1 MPHTATF
8 KLDGKESD
16 VKSFSYAFF
25 RITEDNGRPAARVRK
40 GEITITIA
48 SDDQHKEAII
58 NWLAKPDQAKEG
70 EVLIYQDDEKTK
82 VLKTIKFENA
92 FVINY
97 VEAFDETN
105 NLNTRETF
113 TISSEKITIGSAK
126 FDFKWPKS

>member
-16 VKSFSYAFF
+16 IKSFSYAFS
-25 RITEDNGRPAARVRK
+25 RITEDNGRPAARVRR
-40 GEITITIA
+40 GAITITIA
-48 SDDQHKEAII
+48 SDDKHKEAII

-70 EVLIYQDDEKTK
+70 EVLIYEDDEKTK

-92 FVINY
+92 FVVDYMENY
-97 VEAFDETN
+97 DDAN

-126 FDFKWPKS
+126 FDFKWPKA